1 MQIEMEAQQI
11 GDTIVALDI
20 QIQEYEKLVVS
31 LKTAQGILIARA
43 VETAAA
49 EANAARAAEGM

>member
-1 MQIEMEAQQI
+1 MQIEMDTQQI

-31 LKTAQGILIARA
+31 LKKAQGILIARA
-43 VETAAA
+43 VETAAE
-49 EANAARAAEGM
+49 EANTVRAAEGS